1 MNGAYGAVHQV
12 LYLYHRRGL
21 DQMYGDP
28 VGGRSNVLQ
37 ALAEL
42 KALNDTRSGLPCK
55 LLFMEAKSDE
65 LVSMFSGASQ
75 DERQRAVELLN
86 SLDPSNA
93 NKYQRIMQVR

>member
-1 MNGAYGAVHQV
+1 M